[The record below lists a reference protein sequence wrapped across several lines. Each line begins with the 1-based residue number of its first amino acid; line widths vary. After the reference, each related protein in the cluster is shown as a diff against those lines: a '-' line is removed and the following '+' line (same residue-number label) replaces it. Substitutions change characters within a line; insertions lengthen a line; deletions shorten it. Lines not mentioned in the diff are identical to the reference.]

1 MVNVV
6 IGDVESPENQLSGT
20 TNQALGPDHDRF
32 GSMALL
38 SGPQLS
44 ISCAPELD
52 LSLTCVR
59 AQAYEVASPEYR
71 FQVKCRIRHPTGHFE
86 YFAKDLCFE
95 PDSFA
100 RFAEELHS
108 IQRGAA
114 DSAALKSVGEMLV
127 LQLDRKDGKLS
138 LKLSIREHLP
148 PGKLAS
154 LTMAIE
160 ADYDLL
166 VNKLGR
172 DVEEFLADLREVTP
186 TFD

>member
-1 MVNVV
+1 MTL
-6 IGDVESPENQLSGT
+6 P
-20 TNQALGPDHDRF
+20 
-32 GSMALL
+32 

-44 ISCAPELD
+44 INYAPQLN

-59 AQAYEVASPEYR
+59 VQAYEVASREYR
-71 FQVKCRIRHPTGHFE
+71 FEVKCRIGHPTGYFE
-86 YFAKDLCFE
+86 YLAKDLCFE

-108 IQRGAA
+108 IQQGAA

-127 LQLDRKDGKLS
+127 LQLDRKNRKLD

-166 VNKLGR
+166 ANKLGR
-172 DVEEFLADLREVTP
+172 EVAEFLAELREVTP

>member
-1 MVNVV
+1 M
-6 IGDVESPENQLSGT
+6 ELPY
-20 TNQALGPDHDRF
+20 
-32 GSMALL
+32 
-38 SGPQLS
+38 GPQLS
-44 ISCAPELD
+44 VNYASELD

-59 AQAYEVASPEYR
+59 VQAYEVASPEYR
-71 FQVKCRIRHPTGHFE
+71 FEVKCRIRHPTGHFE
-86 YFAKDLCFE
+86 YFAQDLCFE

-114 DSAALKSVGEMLV
+114 YSAALKSVGEMLV
-127 LQLDRKDGKLS
+127 FQLDRKDTKLS

-148 PGKLAS
+148 PGKLAT

-160 ADYDLL
+160 GDYDLL

-172 DVEEFLADLREVTP
+172 DVEQFLAALREVTP
-186 TFD
+186 SFD